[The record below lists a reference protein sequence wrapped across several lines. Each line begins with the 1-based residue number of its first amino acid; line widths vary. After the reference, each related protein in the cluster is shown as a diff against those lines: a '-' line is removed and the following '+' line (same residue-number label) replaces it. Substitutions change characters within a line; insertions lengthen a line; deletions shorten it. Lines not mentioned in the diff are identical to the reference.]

1 MGISQ
6 THTIQKARKREV
18 VGTCDK
24 RIMHEARKRTLWGP
38 VVVVAIAEVVAVVVL
53 VTFAVEQLQS
63 LGATKSQENF
73 VHLSR
78 DLLSLTILTKPRGFN
93 KFFK

>member
-6 THTIQKARKREV
+6 THTIQK
-18 VGTCDK
+18 
-24 RIMHEARKRTLWGP
+24 ARKRTLWGP

-78 DLLSLTILTKPRGFN
+78 DLSSLTILTKPRGFN
-93 KFFK
+93 KYF